1 MSRVYRNPLK
11 GRKYKAEVS
20 VGSGS
25 TRKRKSKTFNDMT
38 EARIW
43 IHQMEIMAD
52 RGTDFE
58 KSRWLFIDYY
68 WQWVQLYKKPV
79 VSANTMHTY
88 WTSYQHFS
96 QGLGDVRLEDLTR
109 NRIQKYLN
117 GLDLSHESIRKDL
130 MQLRSCLRDAVSDG
144 VLTHNPAAGTLR
156 IVANPSRTKGDDQK
170 FMSIHD
176 FKRVRNFLLSYH
188 YRINDVD
195 RLALLIISQS
205 GLRVG
210 ECLALKYEDIDCL
223 HNTITVDE
231 SWDSKHNILK
241 EPKTKHARRTIPL
254 PEQVVHILEK
264 WMSYQRRY
272 VFREGVANPDQ
283 FILMNKRGR
292 LPRAG
297 SINAAYHQIQI
308 KLGMEPK
315 FSTQTFRHTLASLMV
330 ADENISMVYVSR
342 YLGHASVMITEKY
355 YIGLLPEQVEVE
367 AGKVLKVIEG

>member
-1 MSRVYRNPLK
+1 MSRGYRNRLK

-25 TRKRKSKTFNDMT
+25 TRKRKTKTFNNMT

-130 MQLRSCLRDAVSDG
+130 MQLRSCLHDAVSDG

-156 IVANPSRTKGDDQK
+156 IVADPSRTKG
-170 FMSIHD
+170 
-176 FKRVRNFLLSYH
+176 
-188 YRINDVD
+188 
-195 RLALLIISQS
+195 A
-205 GLRVG
+205 
-210 ECLALKYEDIDCL
+210 E
-223 HNTITVDE
+223 
-231 SWDSKHNILK
+231 
-241 EPKTKHARRTIPL
+241 
-254 PEQVVHILEK
+254 
-264 WMSYQRRY
+264 
-272 VFREGVANPDQ
+272 
-283 FILMNKRGR
+283 
-292 LPRAG
+292 
-297 SINAAYHQIQI
+297 
-308 KLGMEPK
+308 
-315 FSTQTFRHTLASLMV
+315 
-330 ADENISMVYVSR
+330 
-342 YLGHASVMITEKY
+342 
-355 YIGLLPEQVEVE
+355 
-367 AGKVLKVIEG
+367 